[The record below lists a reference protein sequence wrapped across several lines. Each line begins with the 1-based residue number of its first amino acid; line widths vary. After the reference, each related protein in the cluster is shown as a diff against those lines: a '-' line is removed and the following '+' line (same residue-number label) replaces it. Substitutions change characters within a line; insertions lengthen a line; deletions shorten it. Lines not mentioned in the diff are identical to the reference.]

1 MRASAILTLAVVGIL
16 VGGIAATAR
25 AGEAVKLA
33 IEFPPDVRSLEPG
46 AELNVV
52 QVVGFDAD
60 GARVGFGG
68 RRARLTV
75 TAGSVRSVKP
85 PYQFAYTAPTTI
97 DGPTAITFTAV
108 LDGAPAV
115 RGSTRLDVLPK
126 GPYVRLRV
134 SPSDNRV
141 DWGKSTTVAVQGE
154 DRTGRLVPVVT
165 STVQLSVEGPGH
177 IEFVRL
183 GTYRFTAPDAPDPE
197 GRSQS
202 RLIARL
208 EENKAVH
215 GHVSIDLGGRG
226 VRLPRLPP
234 VRRPADTEKPA
245 DEPAEKLADTSTAG
259 SGGRSDEKGDT
270 PAPDTSAS
278 KTSSPSTEGVD
289 PITSGGAKP
298 GTTTPPT
305 AGTAKDAERSEKRA
319 ADQQKS
325 DREKTPRAKQELIWP
340 GGRLQIT
347 AWRAKP
353 NDDEGTTMR
362 RVRHLPEP
370 GAEFALR
377 DVLQRIRAIVLDADV
392 TKVDAEW
399 RAGTTETPLGTP
411 LETPPGT
418 LRTTRNKAD
427 QLVVIVEARPPAN
440 GDVLRITL
448 VLRKPTG
455 DLRDEWVLRR
465 KQVKPK

>member
-52 QVVGFDAD
+52 QVVGFDTD

-85 PYQFAYTAPTTI
+85 PYQFAYTAPATI
-97 DGPTAITFTAV
+97 DGPTAVTFTAV

-165 STVQLSVEGPGH
+165 STVQLSVEGPGRV
-177 IEFVRL
+177 EFVRL
-183 GTYRFTAPDAPDPE
+183 GTYRFTAPQAPDAA
-197 GRSQS
+197 GRNLT
-202 RLIARL
+202 RLVARL

-215 GHVSIDLGGRG
+215 GHTSIDLGGPG
-226 VRLPRLPP
+226 VRLPPTKLPP
-234 VRRPADTEKPA
+234 VRQPERADKPTKKPSA
-245 DEPAEKLADTSTAG
+245 K
-259 SGGRSDEKGDT
+259 SDA

-278 KTSSPSTEGVD
+278 EGTARTTEGAEPV
-289 PITSGGAKP
+289 TSGGGTP
-298 GTTTPPT
+298 GGTPPPT

-319 ADQQKS
+319 ADQQKP

-377 DVLQRIRAIVLDADV
+377 NVLQRIRAIVLDADV

-399 RAGTTETPLGTP
+399 RIGTTETPV
-411 LETPPGT
+411 ETPPGT
-418 LRTTRNKAD
+418 LRATRNKAD

-465 KQVKPK
+465 KQAKPK